1 MVDSSDDAG
10 CSVTLPPPPRASPDA
25 RDRRHG
31 QPWER
36 GGAIRVG
43 LVEVVDEG
51 WVQNVILVCP
61 RPLLGTV
68 PLPIYEVLKPAAPP
82 SGVEDFFDCV
92 DGFVGSDL
100 GWRGGGY
107 LMLCGGREKRISEG
121 FEQGDVKGGIEHSLT

>member
-1 MVDSSDDAG
+1 MWTA
-10 CSVTLPPPPRASPDA
+10 ASP
-25 RDRRHG
+25 G
-31 QPWER
+31 N
-36 GGAIRVG
+36 GAIRVG

-68 PLPIYEVLKPAAPP
+68 SLPIYEVLKPAAPP

-100 GWRGGGY
+100 GWN
-107 LMLCGGREKRISEG
+107 LVFCGAWEKRISEG
-121 FEQGDVKGGIEHSLT
+121 FEQGDVKGG